1 MPRKRLFRHMIYA
14 FLTHE
19 TACSVVRKMP
29 FQPEKGSGRLRRRY
43 NMPSGE
49 TYGRIVNGLSACPF
63 FCFYDFLMSNFFTAG
78 MNKYTFPPTCS
89 GFVRRL
95 CGRACR
101 IRQGVRI
108 ALLWSGKRVLLNIQ
122 DIRLRD
128 FYHLYE
134 YVIQDLC
141 SFAVYILE

>member
-1 MPRKRLFRHMIYA
+1 
-14 FLTHE
+14 
-19 TACSVVRKMP
+19 
-29 FQPEKGSGRLRRRY
+29 
-43 NMPSGE
+43 
-49 TYGRIVNGLSACPF
+49 
-63 FCFYDFLMSNFFTAG
+63 

-101 IRQGVRI
+101 IPQGVRI

-141 SFAVYILE
+141 SFAVYILEQ